1 VSVGVG
7 LIVLIAL
14 AYSLYRPRVQQS
26 SRYQAIGVPLA
37 NIMDVGFIVFAP
49 AFVLLAGGYAAPLV
63 MLGICLVAI
72 AAGFAIAYNIR
83 HAERL
88 AGTGDRVTII
98 DEVAR
103 WALLAASVVNIAY
116 YTLLLMTLALWPL
129 GIHSQFRV
137 TILGTILLVLIA
149 LVGWF
154 GGLNKINRVGSL
166 TTAFNL
172 SAVTAVLVAFLVFN
186 VVQALDGKWELPDRE
201 WSITGTEFR
210 QLIGLFAIVQGFEAA
225 RYIGGRFG
233 AEERVSAMRTAQIIA
248 TIVFVTLL
256 ATALILFIAVTRLR
270 RRDHLRGVR
279 GRRAPPAM
287 ADLPRSDR
295 QSNVGHRQRHRVAQ
309 RHDGRSQSSEATH
322 IPDHSH
328 PGTRHLH
335 PRRRRS
341 GRRSRVAGL
350 RRVLRHTGSHRRDHR
365 PTQPKLGGGSG
376 IRRSRSSDARR
387 HGLRAPRLVDQCHP
401 ERSQPIRD
409 VLSQRSHGVGT

>member
-1 VSVGVG
+1 MSDRISVGIG
-7 LIVLIAL
+7 LIVLIVL

-26 SRYQAIGVPLA
+26 SRYQAIVVPLA

-49 AFVLLAGGYAAPLV
+49 AFILLAGYAAPLV

-72 AAGFAIAYNIR
+72 AAGFVLAYNIR
-83 HAERL
+83 NAEPL
-88 AGTGDRVTII
+88 AGTGDRVSIV

-103 WALLAASVVNIAY
+103 WALLAASIVNIAY

-137 TILGTILLVLIA
+137 TVLGTGLLVLIA

-154 GGLNKINRVGSL
+154 GGLDRINRVGSL

-172 SAVTAVLVAFLVFN
+172 SAITAVLVAFFVFN

-233 AEERVSAMRTAQIIA
+233 AEERISAMRSAQIIA

-256 ATALILFIAVTRLR
+256 ATALILFIAVT
-270 RRDHLRGVR
+270 DFDGVTIFAVSDEV
-279 GRRAPPAM
+279 GPL
-287 ADLPRSDR
+287 LPWLIFLAAIGSQTSAIVNATMSRSDMMVEAKIPR
-295 QSNVGHRQRHRVAQ
+295 RLTFLVILIPALAIFILVDVAQ
-309 RHDGRSQSSEATH
+309 AVTLASRIFAAYFATQAL
-322 IPDHSH
+322 IAVI
-328 PGTRHLH
+328 LA
-335 PRRRRS
+335 RRNQNWAA
-341 GRRSRVAGL
+341 VAGFTAVGAAML
-350 RRVLRHTGSHRRDHR
+350 TVM
-365 PTQPKLGGGSG
+365 
-376 IRRSRSSDARR
+376 IF
-387 HGLRAPRLVDQCHP
+387 GLPV
-401 ERSQPIRD
+401 
-409 VLSQRSHGVGT
+409 

>member
-26 SRYQAIGVPLA
+26 SRYQAIVVPLA

-49 AFVLLAGGYAAPLV
+49 AFVLLTGYAAPLV

-201 WSITGTEFR
+201 
-210 QLIGLFAIVQGFEAA
+210 
-225 RYIGGRFG
+225 
-233 AEERVSAMRTAQIIA
+233 
-248 TIVFVTLL
+248 
-256 ATALILFIAVTRLR
+256 
-270 RRDHLRGVR
+270 
-279 GRRAPPAM
+279 
-287 ADLPRSDR
+287 
-295 QSNVGHRQRHRVAQ
+295 
-309 RHDGRSQSSEATH
+309 
-322 IPDHSH
+322 
-328 PGTRHLH
+328 
-335 PRRRRS
+335 
-341 GRRSRVAGL
+341 
-350 RRVLRHTGSHRRDHR
+350 
-365 PTQPKLGGGSG
+365 
-376 IRRSRSSDARR
+376 
-387 HGLRAPRLVDQCHP
+387 
-401 ERSQPIRD
+401 
-409 VLSQRSHGVGT
+409 